1 MGNLGDGRKE
11 GRTQACCGRA
21 RLSLRPRP
29 SSTSGRTRTDVTEV
43 VAATAAG
50 HGESTLNLTDI
61 SYSQRKVDVD
71 HENDLSII
79 LYLPV
84 LNTE

>member
-1 MGNLGDGRKE
+1 ML
-11 GRTQACCGRA
+11 RA
-21 RLSLRPRP
+21 
-29 SSTSGRTRTDVTEV
+29 SSSFASPPAELDERTRTDVTEV
-43 VAATAAG
+43 VAATAG

-84 LNTE
+84 LKRE

>member
-1 MGNLGDGRKE
+1 ML
-11 GRTQACCGRA
+11 RA
-21 RLSLRPRP
+21 
-29 SSTSGRTRTDVTEV
+29 SSSFASPPAELDERTDVTEV
-43 VAATAAG
+43 VAATAG

-84 LNTE
+84 LKRE